1 MPAEVSLFR
10 VICYL
15 SARPVRKRTWIQQVQ
30 LDSSRQRGD
39 KKMADDLR
47 GKIPEAQW
55 GILEDAQKLFE
66 NQDLLLVKVLITNYP
81 VIELEYG
88 EELAMQA
95 IEELVSSFT
104 RINAISHIERV
115 SKTIF
120 SIRALD
126 ASNPRNFI
134 RQIKTLVAEIN
145 VSGKY
150 RFLLEASIGAVITD
164 HSAKLSIQ
172 EWDARLNLALIKS
185 TRTGQ
190 PELTDSQVATSEQ
203 VRQELLRLV
212 PGSPP
217 PEGMYWVFQP
227 INYVSSGEVY
237 GYEALCRWD
246 SPKLGSISPEVFIQ
260 VAEDLNLV
268 QIIDFWTL
276 KAVEAAYSHPLLSAG
291 QAISINISAQTLGN
305 DHEFFSAVDLLLPKI
320 KESHFSLIFELTE
333 TSVIENQIDLSLG
346 LLAMR
351 KRGAK
356 LAIDDFGTGK
366 TSLSVVSSLPTDFVK
381 LDGSL
386 LQVERPDLSLGLLK
400 LGMNFAELVGAEV
413 IVEKVE
419 TQADLDLARQVGAKF
434 AQGWLFGQPIDIRKV

>member
-1 MPAEVSLFR
+1 V
-10 VICYL
+10 V
-15 SARPVRKRTWIQQVQ
+15 
-30 LDSSRQRGD
+30 
-39 KKMADDLR
+39 DDLQSNTP
-47 GKIPEAQW
+47 KAQSQ
-55 GILEDAQKLFE
+55 ILEDAQKLFE
-66 NQDLLLVKVLITNYP
+66 TQDLLLVKLLITNYP
-81 VIELEYG
+81 IIELEYG
-88 EELAMQA
+88 EDLANQA
-95 IEELVSSFT
+95 IEELVGSFA
-104 RINAISHIERV
+104 RINAISHINRV

-126 ASNPRNFI
+126 ASNPKSFI

-145 VSGKY
+145 VSGRY

-164 HSAKLSIQ
+164 HSAKLTIE
-172 EWDARLNLALIKS
+172 EWDARLNLALMKS

-190 PELTDSQVATSEQ
+190 PELTDSHVATSDQ

-217 PEGMYWVFQP
+217 PEGMHWVFQP

-276 KAVEAAYSHPLLSAG
+276 KAVEAAYKHPLLSAG

-434 AQGWLFGQPIDIRKV
+434 AQGWLFGQPIDIRNT

>member
-1 MPAEVSLFR
+1 V
-10 VICYL
+10 V
-15 SARPVRKRTWIQQVQ
+15 
-30 LDSSRQRGD
+30 
-39 KKMADDLR
+39 DDLQR
-47 GKIPEAQW
+47 NTPEAQSQ
-55 GILEDAQKLFE
+55 ILEDAQKLFE
-66 NQDLLLVKVLITNYP
+66 TQDLLLIKLLITNYP
-81 VIELEYG
+81 IIELEYG
-88 EELAMQA
+88 EDLANQA
-95 IEELVSSFT
+95 IEELVGSFT

-126 ASNPRNFI
+126 ASNPKSFI

-276 KAVEAAYSHPLLSAG
+276 KAVEAAYKHPLLSAG

-434 AQGWLFGQPIDIRKV
+434 AQGWLFGQPIDIRDTKI

>member
-1 MPAEVSLFR
+1 MTGNERGNLPDSQKR
-10 VICYL
+10 V
-15 SARPVRKRTWIQQVQ
+15 
-30 LDSSRQRGD
+30 
-39 KKMADDLR
+39 MAAIEELY
-47 GKIPEAQW
+47 KS
-55 GILEDAQKLFE
+55 
-66 NQDLLLVKVLITNYP
+66 QDLLLVKLLITNYP
-81 VIELEYG
+81 IIEDEFG
-88 EELAMQA
+88 EELAKRA
-95 IEELVSSFT
+95 IEDLVTSFS
-104 RINAISHIERV
+104 RINAISQVERV
-115 SKTIF
+115 SNVLF
-120 SIRALD
+120 AIRALD
-126 ASNPRNFI
+126 ASNPENFI
-134 RQIKTLVAEIN
+134 RQVKSLVAEVN
-145 VSGKY
+145 TSGKY
-150 RFLLEASIGAVITD
+150 RFLLEVSIGAVITE
-164 HSAKLSIQ
+164 HSANLTAQ
-172 EWDARLNLALIKS
+172 DWEARLNLALMKS

-190 PELTDSQVATSEQ
+190 PQLADSHVATSEQ
-203 VRQELLRLV
+203 VRHELSRLG

-227 INYVSSGEVY
+227 INYVSSGEIY

-246 SPKLGSISPEVFIQ
+246 SPKLGSVSPELFIQ

-276 KAVEAAYSHPLLSAG
+276 KAVEAAYTNPLLSAG

-320 KESHFSLIFELTE
+320 RESHFSLIFELTE

-386 LQVERPDLSLGLLK
+386 LQVERPDLSLGLLE
-400 LGMNFAELVGAEV
+400 LGMKFAELVGAEV

-434 AQGWLFGQPIDIRKV
+434 AQGWFFGQPVDLRPAQSKAKTKPKAKPKA